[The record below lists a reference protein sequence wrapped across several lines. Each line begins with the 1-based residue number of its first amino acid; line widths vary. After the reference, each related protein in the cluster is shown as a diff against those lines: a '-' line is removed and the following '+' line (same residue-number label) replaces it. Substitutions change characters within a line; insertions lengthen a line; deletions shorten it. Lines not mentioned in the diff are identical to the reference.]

1 MVHILCN
8 SHRNF
13 DSTGCCK
20 HSWGRTADVGL
31 DLVTAGRHTAVDTVP
46 KRLVADSDSTVV
58 EWHPTVVVAAD
69 HDSSVE
75 VDWDP
80 TAVEATD
87 LNLQICSQ
95 DNYWFKEGH
104 GRKGNRKVP
113 KSAIL

>member
-1 MVHILCN
+1 MIPLGVVSIV
-8 SHRNF
+8 
-13 DSTGCCK
+13 
-20 HSWGRTADVGL
+20 WGRTADVGL

>member
-1 MVHILCN
+1 MVHILYNC
-8 SHRNF
+8 HRNF

-31 DLVTAGRHTAVDTVP
+31 DLVTAGRHTVVDTVP
-46 KRLVADSDSTVV
+46 RRPVADSDSTVV
-58 EWHPTVVVAAD
+58 EWHPTVVVVVVVAAVD

-80 TAVEATD
+80 TAAETTD

-95 DNYWFKEGH
+95 DRGE
-104 GRKGNRKVP
+104 
-113 KSAIL
+113 